1 MSAERIAVN
10 QGQIVMPFYLLCD
23 VSYSMVHDMAA
34 LNDGVRR
41 LWGSI
46 LAQPVVYDVA
56 QICVMSFSNTTSVVM
71 PYGPDEREAVPE
83 LACIDEGGTYYGEAF
98 RALAQAIGSG
108 HFAVLRATGNRVY
121 RPCAFFLTDG
131 EPNDRDWSSDIHG
144 TLTYDLQSATA

>member
-23 VSYSMVHDMAA
+23 ASYSMVHDMAA

-56 QICVMSFSNTTSVVM
+56 QICVMSFSNTTRVLTPMGQVS
-71 PYGPDEREAVPE
+71 
-83 LACIDEGGTYYGEAF
+83 
-98 RALAQAIGSG
+98 RAE
-108 HFAVLRATGNRVY
+108 HPGNR
-121 RPCAFFLTDG
+121 RASG
-131 EPNDRDWSSDIHG
+131 
-144 TLTYDLQSATA
+144 